1 MTYFSQQI
9 PALLFAA
16 SLGAMAANPVF
27 AQSGAAGMSHHA
39 QHRQGKMMEQHHEQL
54 HQALKLTAEQ
64 EPLWKNLMASEHPA
78 SASTASKPGE
88 LAKLTVPERL
98 ELKLERAKAHQAQMA
113 THLVALKALYQTLTP
128 EQKKTF
134 EEFHNKRQP
143 GMHHKTPHHSMSS
156 EKPAAKP

>member
-16 SLGAMAANPVF
+16 SLGAMAANPAF
-27 AQSGAAGMSHHA
+27 AQSSAAETGHQT
-39 QHRQGKMMEQHHEQL
+39 QHRQGKMMERHHNQL

-64 EPLWKNLMASEHPA
+64 EPLWKKLMDSEHPA
-78 SASTASKPGE
+78 SESTGTKPSE
-88 LAKLTVPERL
+88 VAKLTMPERL
-98 ELKLERAKAHQAQMA
+98 ELKLERAKAHQAQM
-113 THLVALKALYQTLTP
+113 TIHLAALKALYQTLTP

-134 EEFHNKRQP
+134 EDFHNKRQP
-143 GMHHKTPHHSMSS
+143 GMHHKTPHHPMGS